1 MPEEPTIIERRDVMQ
16 EESSAKTVAL
26 VIRAVKFT
34 EEVFRRAIIAYI
46 KERLNTP
53 LPEKHG
59 KMTVRELLGK
69 DQGAN
74 TLEINNGN
82 ISLFDRV
89 ASKYN
94 IDYAIKKDI
103 TEDPP
108 KYVLF
113 FKARDNDVIIRA
125 FKDYCDLNE
134 KRSERKSILER
145 LHKHRDKPPVSL
157 DKEKIL
163 EKKKVKDMEAAL

>member
-1 MPEEPTIIERRDVMQ
+1 MQ

-26 VIRAVKFT
+26 VIRAVKLT
-34 EEVFRRAIIAYI
+34 EEVFRRAIIGYI
-46 KERLNTP
+46 KDRSNTP
-53 LPEKHG
+53 SPEKHG

-82 ISLFDRV
+82 VRLFDRV

-94 IDYAIKKDI
+94 IDYAVKKDI

-108 KYVLF
+108 KY
-113 FKARDNDVIIRA
+113 
-125 FKDYCDLNE
+125 E
-134 KRSERKSILER
+134 S
-145 LHKHRDKPPVSL
+145 
-157 DKEKIL
+157 
-163 EKKKVKDMEAAL
+163 